1 MARKNTTERK
11 SMVKGVWVNVET
23 MERNEFSYEVE
34 YVRTT
39 NTAKALKLVSELIN
53 PDNDPNIAITVQ
65 EIVNESTT
73 RKYYDNAT
81 MYVEALQMCMTREDA
96 ENELKEGEF
105 IVKGTLYN
113 FETQVFAY
121 NLKANAYVTEPFSWS
136 CGNNV
141 TARDARAMLAMRY
154 EEINPDERV
163 ICVHDWNTS
172 KGYSKAQNDVWFIL
186 NDEIAQRCI
195 KEDSES

>member
-1 MARKNTTERK
+1 MAKTNTERK
-11 SMVKGVWVNVET
+11 STVKGVWVNVET
-23 MERNEFSYEVE
+23 MERYEFTHEVE

-39 NTAKALKLVSELIN
+39 NTAKALKLVSEIIN

-65 EIVNESTT
+65 EIVNESAT
-73 RKYYDNAT
+73 RKYYDNAA
-81 MYVEALQMCMTREDA
+81 MYIEALQMCMSKEEA

-121 NLKANAYVTEPFSWS
+121 NLKTNEYVTKPFSWS

-141 TARDARAMLAMRY
+141 TARDARAMLMMRY
-154 EEINPDERV
+154 EETHEGERV
-163 ICVHDWNTS
+163 ICIHDWSTS
-172 KGYSKAQNDVWFIL
+172 KGYSKAQDDVWFIL
-186 NDEIAQRCI
+186 NDETAQRCI
-195 KEDSES
+195 KEDNES